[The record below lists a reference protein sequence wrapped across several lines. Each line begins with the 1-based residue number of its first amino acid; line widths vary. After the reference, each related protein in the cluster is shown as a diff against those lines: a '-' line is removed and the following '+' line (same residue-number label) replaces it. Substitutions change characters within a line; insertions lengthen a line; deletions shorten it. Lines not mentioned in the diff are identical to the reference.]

1 MLLNLRDVSLRLG
14 NTVLLDKA
22 SFTIERGERVC
33 LIGRNGQGKSTLL
46 KLIAGEQKPDDG
58 EIIRAQSLKMATL
71 VQEVPTNISGSVYD
85 VVAMGLGETGKLVA
99 EYHHLIEQ
107 ADPDL
112 KKLGRLQDQM
122 DAQDGWNLES
132 RVLETVTRLELPGD
146 AEFSS
151 LSGGLKRRVLLAQ
164 ALVSEPDLLLLD
176 EPTNHLDIAS
186 IGWIEEFFKA
196 WDGAI
201 LFVTHD
207 RAFLRNLA
215 TRILELDRGWLTSW
229 PGDYENFLRRREERM
244 HAESQERALFDK
256 RLAQEEKWIR
266 KGVEARRTRDM
277 GRVKR
282 LMEMRAAYSDRRN
295 APGQARMMVQEAERS
310 GKLVAEAEN
319 VTYTYPGADKPTLR
333 GLTATVLRGDKLGI
347 IGPNGV
353 GKTTLINILLGQLE
367 PTSGNLKLG
376 SKLEVAYFDQLRG
389 ALKEEMSVL
398 DNVAEG
404 KDYVQIGEQR
414 KHVMGY
420 LQEFLFTP
428 DRARSPTKSLS
439 GGERNRLMLA
449 KLFAKPSNLMVLD
462 EPTNDLDVETL
473 ELLEELLLDY
483 NGTVLIVS
491 HDRAFLNNVIGR
503 SLVFEGE
510 GRVNEYIGGYD
521 DWLRQ
526 RPSTPEARAV
536 KTKVFAAAPVAAVA
550 PAPLPMSASKL
561 GSQDK
566 RELDS
571 LPKKIEKLEAE
582 QTKLTEQV
590 SAPDFFQQDKAKA
603 AAVQQKLA
611 AVSEELNAAYV
622 RWEELEALRGS

>member
-1 MLLNLRDVSLRLG
+1 MLLNLRDVSLMLG

-22 SFTIERGERVC
+22 SFTIDRGERVC
-33 LIGRNGQGKSTLL
+33 LIGRNGMGKSTLL

-58 EIIRAQSLKMATL
+58 EIVRAQNLKIATL
-71 VQEVPTNISGSVYD
+71 VQDVPSAISGTVYD
-85 VVAMGLGETGKLVA
+85 VVALGLGATGKLVA
-99 EYHHLIEQ
+99 EYHHLLEQ
-107 ADPDL
+107 PDPDL

-122 DAQDGWNLES
+122 DAHDGWNLES

-146 AEFSS
+146 ELFSS

-164 ALVSEPDLLLLD
+164 ALVSQPDLLLLD

-186 IGWIEEFFKA
+186 IAWLEDFFKA

-229 PGDYENFLRRREERM
+229 PGDYDNFLRRREERM

-266 KGVEARRTRDM
+266 KGIEARRTRDM

-282 LMEMRAAYSDRRN
+282 LMEMRQVYSERRN
-295 APGQARMMVQEAERS
+295 QPGQARMLVQEAERS
-310 GKLVAEAEN
+310 GKLVAEADN
-319 VTYTYPGADKPTLR
+319 VSYTYPGESVPTIR

-347 IGPNGV
+347 IGPNGA
-353 GKTTLINILLGQLE
+353 GKTTLINLLLGKLE

-389 ALKEEMSVL
+389 ALKEEQSVL

-404 KDYVQIGEQR
+404 KDYVQIGDQR

-428 DRARSPTKSLS
+428 DRARSPVKSLS
-439 GGERNRLMLA
+439 GGERNRLLLA
-449 KLFAKPSNLMVLD
+449 KLFAKPSNLLVLD

-483 NGTVLIVS
+483 NGTVLLVS
-491 HDRAFLNNVIGR
+491 HDRAFINNVIGR
-503 SLVFEGE
+503 SLVFEGQ

-526 RPSTPEARAV
+526 RGAPVDAAPRSARP
-536 KTKVFAAAPVAAVA
+536 KVFAAAQTAA
-550 PAPLPMSASKL
+550 PPLPMSASKL
-561 GSQDK
+561 TSQDK
-566 RELDS
+566 RELDG

-582 QTKLTEQV
+582 QTDLTAQV
-590 SAPDFFQQDKAKA
+590 SAPDFFQKDKAKTV
-603 AAVQQKLA
+603 AVQQRLA
-611 AVSEELNAAYV
+611 AVAAELAAAYA
-622 RWEELEALRGS
+622 RWEELEALRGR

>member
-1 MLLNLRDVSLRLG
+1 MLLTLRDVSLRLG

-22 SFTIERGERVC
+22 GFTIERGERVC
-33 LIGRNGQGKSTLL
+33 LIGRNGMGKSTLL

-58 EIIRAQSLKMATL
+58 EIIRAQSLKIATL
-71 VQEVPTNISGSVYD
+71 VQDVPTTISGSVYD
-85 VVAMGLGETGKLVA
+85 VVAMGLGATGKLVA

-146 AEFSS
+146 EEFSS

-229 PGDYENFLRRREERM
+229 PGDYENFLRRREERL
-244 HAESQERALFDK
+244 HSESQERALFDK

-266 KGVEARRTRDM
+266 RGVEARRTRDM

-282 LMEMRAAYSDRRN
+282 LMEMREAYSERRN
-295 APGQARMMVQEAERS
+295 GPGQARMLVQEAERS

-319 VTYTYPGADKPTLR
+319 VSYTYPGATTPTIR
-333 GLTATVLRGDKLGI
+333 GLTATVIRGDKLGI
-347 IGPNGV
+347 IGPNGA
-353 GKTTLINILLGQLE
+353 GKTTLINLLLGQLE

-404 KDYVQIGEQR
+404 KDYVQIGDQR

-428 DRARSPTKSLS
+428 DRARSPIKSLS

-449 KLFAKPSNLMVLD
+449 KLFAKPSNLLVLD

-483 NGTVLIVS
+483 TGTVLLVS
-491 HDRAFLNNVIGR
+491 HDRAFINNVIGR
-503 SLVFEGE
+503 SLVFEGN
-510 GRVNEYIGGYD
+510 GNVNEYIGGYD

-526 RPSTPEARAV
+526 RPSAPAAKPV
-536 KTKVFAAAPVAAVA
+536 KAKVFAAAPVAAVA

-566 RELDS
+566 RELDA

-582 QTKLTEQV
+582 QTKLSEQV
-590 SAPDFFQQDKAKA
+590 NTPGFFQKDKAKA
-603 AAVQQKLA
+603 IEVQQKLA
-611 AVSEELNAAYV
+611 TVTAELNTVYA

>member
-1 MLLNLRDVSLRLG
+1 M
-14 NTVLLDKA
+14 
-22 SFTIERGERVC
+22 
-33 LIGRNGQGKSTLL
+33 Q
-46 KLIAGEQKPDDG
+46 
-58 EIIRAQSLKMATL
+58 
-71 VQEVPTNISGSVYD
+71 
-85 VVAMGLGETGKLVA
+85 
-99 EYHHLIEQ
+99 
-107 ADPDL
+107 
-112 KKLGRLQDQM
+112 
-122 DAQDGWNLES
+122 
-132 RVLETVTRLELPGD
+132 
-146 AEFSS
+146 
-151 LSGGLKRRVLLAQ
+151 
-164 ALVSEPDLLLLD
+164 
-176 EPTNHLDIAS
+176 
-186 IGWIEEFFKA
+186 
-196 WDGAI
+196 
-201 LFVTHD
+201 
-207 RAFLRNLA
+207 
-215 TRILELDRGWLTSW
+215 
-229 PGDYENFLRRREERM
+229 
-244 HAESQERALFDK
+244 
-256 RLAQEEKWIR
+256 
-266 KGVEARRTRDM
+266 
-277 GRVKR
+277 
-282 LMEMRAAYSDRRN
+282 
-295 APGQARMMVQEAERS
+295 
-310 GKLVAEAEN
+310 
-319 VTYTYPGADKPTLR
+319 
-333 GLTATVLRGDKLGI
+333 
-347 IGPNGV
+347 
-353 GKTTLINILLGQLE
+353 

-428 DRARSPTKSLS
+428 DRARSPIKSLS

-483 NGTVLIVS
+483 SGTVLLVS

-526 RPSTPEARAV
+526 RPSAPEMRAA

-561 GSQDK
+561 NSQDK
-566 RELDS
+566 RELDN

-603 AAVQQKLA
+603 VAVQQKLA
-611 AVSEELNAAYV
+611 AVTEELNAAYV
-622 RWEELEALRGS
+622 RWEELEALRGA

>member
-1 MLLNLRDVSLRLG
+1 MMLLTLRDVSLRLG

-22 SFTIERGERVC
+22 GFTIEKGERVC
-33 LIGRNGQGKSTLL
+33 LIGRNGMGKSTLL

-58 EIIRAQSLKMATL
+58 EIVRAQNLKVATL
-71 VQEVPTNISGSVYD
+71 VQDVPTTISGTVYD
-85 VVAMGLGETGKLVA
+85 VVALGLGATGRLVA
-99 EYHHLIEQ
+99 EYHHLLEQ
-107 ADPDL
+107 PDPDL

-122 DAQDGWNLES
+122 DAQDGWTLES
-132 RVLETVTRLELPGD
+132 RVQETVSRLELPGEAD
-146 AEFSS
+146 FAS

-164 ALVSEPDLLLLD
+164 ALVSQPDLLLLD

-186 IGWIEEFFKA
+186 IAWLEEFFKA

-229 PGDYENFLRRREERM
+229 PGDYDNYLRRREERL
-244 HAESQERALFDK
+244 HAETQERALFDK

-266 KGVEARRTRDM
+266 KGIEARRTRDM

-282 LMEMRAAYSDRRN
+282 LMEMRQVYSERRN
-295 APGQARMMVQEAERS
+295 QPGQARMLVQEAERS

-319 VTYTYPGADKPTLR
+319 VSYTYPGALAPTIR

-353 GKTTLINILLGQLE
+353 GKTTLINLLLGKLA
-367 PTSGNLKLG
+367 PTSGTLKLG

-389 ALKEEMSVL
+389 ALKEELPVI

-428 DRARSPTKSLS
+428 DRARSPVKSLS

-473 ELLEELLLDY
+473 ELLEELISDY
-483 NGTVLIVS
+483 SGTVLVVS

-503 SLVFEGE
+503 CLVFEGE

-526 RPSTPEARAV
+526 RPAQAAVSPAR
-536 KTKVFAAAPVAAVA
+536 KPAPVPVMPAA
-550 PAPLPMSASKL
+550 PAPLPMSASRL
-561 GSQDK
+561 SGQDK
-566 RELDS
+566 RELDG
-571 LPKKIEKLEAE
+571 LPKKIDKLEAE
-582 QTKLTEQV
+582 QTQLTAQL
-590 SAPDFFQQDKAKA
+590 SDPGFFQQDKARA
-603 AAVQQKLA
+603 VAVQQRLA
-611 AVSEELNAAYV
+611 AVSAELAAAYS
-622 RWEELEALRGS
+622 RWEELEALRGR

>member
-1 MLLNLRDVSLRLG
+1 MLLTLREVSLRLG
-14 NTVLLDKA
+14 TTVLLDKA

-33 LIGRNGQGKSTLL
+33 LIGRNGMGKSTLL

-58 EIIRAQSLKMATL
+58 EIVRAQNLKIACL
-71 VQEVPTNISGSVYD
+71 VQEVPPAITGTVYD
-85 VVAMGLGETGKLVA
+85 VVALGLGATSLPVA
-99 EYHHLIEQ
+99 EYHHLLEQ
-107 ADPDL
+107 PDPDM
-112 KKLGRLQDQM
+112 KKMGRLHEQM
-122 DAQDGWNLES
+122 EAHDGWSLES
-132 RVLETVTRLELPGD
+132 RVQETVTRLDLPGD
-146 AEFSS
+146 VEFSS

-164 ALVSEPDLLLLD
+164 ALVSQPDLLLLD

-186 IGWIEEFFKA
+186 IAWLEEFFKA
-196 WDGAI
+196 WTGAI

-215 TRILELDRGWLTSW
+215 TRILELDRGWLSSW

-256 RLAQEEKWIR
+256 KLAQEEKWIR
-266 KGVEARRTRDM
+266 KGIEARRTRDM

-282 LMEMRAAYSDRRN
+282 LMELRQTYSERRN
-295 APGQARMMVQEAERS
+295 QPGQARMLVQEAERS

-319 VTYTYPGADKPTLR
+319 VSFTYPGASKPTLR

-347 IGPNGV
+347 IGPNGA
-353 GKTTLINILLGQLE
+353 GKTTLINILLGKLD
-367 PTSGNLKLG
+367 PSSGNLKLG

-404 KDYVQIGEQR
+404 KDYVQIGDQR

-428 DRARSPTKSLS
+428 DRARSPVKSLS

-449 KLFAKPSNLMVLD
+449 KLFAKPSNLLVLD

-483 NGTVLIVS
+483 NGTVLLVS
-491 HDRAFLNNVIGR
+491 HDRAFLNNVVGR

-526 RPSTPEARAV
+526 RPS
-536 KTKVFAAAPVAAVA
+536 AAPVAGGTKRVFVAPALPAA

-561 GSQDK
+561 SGKDK
-566 RELDS
+566 RELDF
-571 LPKKIEKLEAE
+571 LPARIEKLEAE
-582 QTKLTEQV
+582 QTALAEQIG
-590 SAPDFFQQDKAKA
+590 APDFFQQPQDRTVQVQKRA
-603 AAVQQKLA
+603 AAVAAELA
-611 AVSEELNAAYV
+611 MVYA
-622 RWEELEALRGS
+622 RWEELEALRGG